1 MHREDGE
8 PATFPGI
15 RRQRQRINRTAGAAA
30 RAGDARRHGYAG
42 VAIFVFDSH
51 NAHDI
56 YVILRSHSHTH
67 VSHPKGRPTVARATD
82 ESTDQSD
89 KPKIHVTR
97 NGEIY
102 VTAKDVVKSKKF
114 QEQIKKMANIRVGQ
128 GPSESR

>member
-8 PATFPGI
+8 PATFPGTH
-15 RRQRQRINRTAGAAA
+15 RQRQRINRTAGVAAHPGM
-30 RAGDARRHGYAG
+30 RDATVTMVLPFLTVTRHML
-42 VAIFVFDSH
+42 
-51 NAHDI
+51 
-56 YVILRSHSHTH
+56 YVILRSHTH

-82 ESTDQSD
+82 DFTDQSD

-114 QEQIKKMANIRVGQ
+114 QEQIKKMANIRVTQ
-128 GPSESR
+128 EPSGPR